1 MQASYVKL
9 QHQSCKRSNN
19 LEAVNNAATQKEM
32 TLQSRNVTTLNK
44 TYASNKSLYSTIS
57 SSAKSNK
64 FLKEPM
70 FYSNNDKSSCLLGK
84 NISWSMIIFIKSAA
98 SYGRRREWI
107 RKTWGS
113 IGHLDGATFQIV
125 FVIGQAKA
133 TTQALL
139 DEEYDRY
146 GDILQV
152 DVSDAYQDVGFKTLS
167 GMRWTSDKLPHQYFY
182 SSGDDDMM
190 IDLVKLMEAVD
201 KNIAKI
207 SEEKWPEFPIIC
219 TYETRESS
227 HPIRD
232 KQHKNFISLQDYSEP
247 NWPKFCLGGFYTTS
261 VRVIRQLW
269 EASLTSKRINTDDV
283 FITGILRQKIGMP
296 DEMVVPGI
304 SETCQHLDGFFE
316 NKFKTMCQSCKRSN
330 NLEAVNNTATQKEM
344 TLQSRNV
351 TTSNKT
357 YASNKSLYST
367 ISSSA
372 KSNKF
377 LKEPNF
383 YSNNDKS
390 SCLLGKNISWS
401 MIIFIKSAAS
411 YGIRREWIRKTWGS
425 IGYLDGATF
434 QIVFVIGQAQENYS
448 ESNWPKFCL
457 GGFYTTSVRV
467 IRQLWE
473 ASLTSK
479 RINTDDVFITGILRQ
494 KIGMPDEMVV
504 PGISETCQHLGGFI
518 ENRFKTMWS
527 ERKRKFENKSICFK
541 P

>member
-9 QHQSCKRSNN
+9 QH
-19 LEAVNNAATQKEM
+19 
-32 TLQSRNVTTLNK
+32 
-44 TYASNKSLYSTIS
+44 
-57 SSAKSNK
+57 
-64 FLKEPM
+64 
-70 FYSNNDKSSCLLGK
+70 
-84 NISWSMIIFIKSAA
+84 
-98 SYGRRREWI
+98 
-107 RKTWGS
+107 
-113 IGHLDGATFQIV
+113 
-125 FVIGQAKA
+125 
-133 TTQALL
+133 
-139 DEEYDRY
+139 
-146 GDILQV
+146 
-152 DVSDAYQDVGFKTLS
+152 
-167 GMRWTSDKLPHQYFY
+167 
-182 SSGDDDMM
+182 
-190 IDLVKLMEAVD
+190 
-201 KNIAKI
+201 
-207 SEEKWPEFPIIC
+207 
-219 TYETRESS
+219 
-227 HPIRD
+227 
-232 KQHKNFISLQDYSEP
+232 
-247 NWPKFCLGGFYTTS
+247 
-261 VRVIRQLW
+261 
-269 EASLTSKRINTDDV
+269 
-283 FITGILRQKIGMP
+283 
-296 DEMVVPGI
+296 
-304 SETCQHLDGFFE
+304 
-316 NKFKTMCQSCKRSN
+316 QSCKRSN

-357 YASNKSLYST
+357 YASDKSLYST

-377 LKEPNF
+377 LKEPNI

-434 QIVFVIGQAQENYS
+434 QIVFVIGQAQESTQALLDEEYDRYGDILQVDVSDAYLDVGLKTLSGMRWTSDKLPRQYFYSSGDDDMMIDLVKLKEAVDKNIAKTSEEKWPEFPIICTYETRESSHPIRDKRHKNFISVQDYS
-448 ESNWPKFCL
+448 EPNWPKFCL

-494 KIGMPDEMVV
+494 KIGMPDNLVV

-527 ERKRKFENKSICFK
+527 ERKKKFENKSICFK
-541 P
+541 L